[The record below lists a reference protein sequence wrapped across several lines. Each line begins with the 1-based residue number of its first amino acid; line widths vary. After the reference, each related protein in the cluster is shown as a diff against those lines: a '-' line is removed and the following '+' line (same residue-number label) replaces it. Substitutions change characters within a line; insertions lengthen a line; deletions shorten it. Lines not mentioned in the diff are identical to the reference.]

1 MQENYRLVS
10 KNSDEHLFSIQWI
23 GSVFEYRQEFAK
35 RAARVQTW
43 PKHCLLGVFLSG
55 LKEDLHVDVRIHKPR
70 SIYKTMV
77 SALEYEGNKD

>member
-1 MQENYRLVS
+1 MDLLNFNIQMNICVVS
-10 KNSDEHLFSIQWI
+10 QQT

-55 LKEDLHVDVRIHKPR
+55 LKEDLHVDVRIQNP
-70 SIYKTMV
+70 
-77 SALEYEGNKD
+77 